1 MSIEP
6 IESLMP
12 KIFKRYNDLP
22 VGWNILRD
30 YKGNLLIIGP
40 NEGYMLKIVPITP
53 QESTGV
59 GIKVESTNQI
69 RRIIAGAPSYGFR
82 PLSTQQT
89 EKLVKSF
96 QQGKNQN
103 KLLSKLLE
111 KNPVSIPELNKEKPE
126 SILGGPLINHPDL
139 STISKG
145 QRQLEAKLKIESMK
159 LFKMKY
165 PQRASIYG

>member
-22 VGWNILRD
+22 VGWNVLRD
-30 YKGNLLIIGP
+30 NKGNLLIIGP
-40 NEGYMLKIVPITP
+40 KEGYMFKIVPINP

-59 GIKVESTNQI
+59 GIKVQHTDQI
-69 RRIIAGAPSYGFR
+69 RRIISGGPSYGFR
-82 PLSTQQT
+82 PLSTKQT
-89 EKLVKSF
+89 DKLVRSF
-96 QQGKNQN
+96 QQGRNQS

-111 KNPVSIPELNKEKPE
+111 KNPVSITELNNEKPK
-126 SILGGPLINHPDL
+126 SILGGPFISHPDL
-139 STISKG
+139 STISES
-145 QRQLEAKLKIESMK
+145 QRQLEVKLKIESMK
-159 LFKMKY
+159 LFKLKY

>member
-6 IESLMP
+6 IESLML

-22 VGWNILRD
+22 IGWSVLRD
-30 YKGNLLIIGP
+30 FKGNLLIIGP
-40 NEGYMLKIVPITP
+40 NEGYMLKIVPINP

-59 GIKVESTNQI
+59 GIKVESTDQI
-69 RRIIAGAPSYGFR
+69 RKIIDGAPSYGFR

-89 EKLVKSF
+89 ERLVNSF

-103 KLLSKLLE
+103 EILSKLL
-111 KNPVSIPELNKEKPE
+111 KRNPVSIQELNQKKPK
-126 SILGGPLINHPDL
+126 SILGGPFIRHPDL
-139 STISKG
+139 STISES
-145 QRQLEAKLKIESMK
+145 QRKLEAKLKIESLKM
-159 LFKMKY
+159 FKMKY